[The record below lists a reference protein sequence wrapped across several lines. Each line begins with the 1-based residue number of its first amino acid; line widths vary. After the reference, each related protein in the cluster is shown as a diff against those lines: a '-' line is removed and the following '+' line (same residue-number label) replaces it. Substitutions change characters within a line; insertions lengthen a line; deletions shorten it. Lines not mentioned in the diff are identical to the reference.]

1 MPSGAPYIN
10 DPPIILLDE
19 PTLGLD
25 IQAART
31 VKALVKGLAQDKGKT
46 VVLTTHQLDMAQEL
60 CQQIAII
67 SKGRIIADQPVE
79 ELLDLFEENYYQIIL
94 QGNREVSA
102 EFPGMDRTRESGNTV
117 LTGSITGQDDLY
129 ALLNKIHALDLT
141 LISASKIEPDL
152 EEVFMRLLDR
162 DTTGKLE
169 VPA

>member
-1 MPSGAPYIN
+1 M
-10 DPPIILLDE
+10 
-19 PTLGLD
+19 GLD

-129 ALLNKIHALDLT
+129 ALLNKDPCTGPYIDLRKQNRTGFGRSIYAPASTGTQPVSWRCRHENRDHYLD
-141 LISASKIEPDL
+141 
-152 EEVFMRLLDR
+152 
-162 DTTGKLE
+162 G
-169 VPA
+169 